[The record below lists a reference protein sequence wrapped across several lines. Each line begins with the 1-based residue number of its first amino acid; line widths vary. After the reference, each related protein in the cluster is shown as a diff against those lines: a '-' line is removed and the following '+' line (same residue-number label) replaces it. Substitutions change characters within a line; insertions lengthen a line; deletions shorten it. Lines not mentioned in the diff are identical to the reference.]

1 MTSCISPNGTAFDL
15 HGPADGA
22 VVVLIHGLGLTRDTW
37 AYHVPAL
44 AQRYRVLSYDLAGH
58 GDSAKPMKRPS
69 LSLFSDQL
77 REFAIRGRSISTNL
91 PVGEN
96 YFSRKA
102 RRKLSAI
109 GANR

>member
-37 AYHVPAL
+37 ADHVPAL

-77 REFAIRGRSISTNL
+77 REFAIRGAVYFHEFARWGKL
-91 PVGEN
+91 FFAKGAAEAVGDW
-96 YFSRKA
+96 RK
-102 RRKLSAI
+102 
-109 GANR
+109 